1 MRLQIDVFGGMVPII
16 EASKLPVKNAELAEN
31 CRFDGGDLS
40 AYNGLQSYIDT
51 LNSGTDSLFLYAGQ
65 YWFSWPGEVNPVV
78 SPINND
84 AYDRVYFTGD
94 GAPKVTANTIA
105 TGSGAMPL
113 ASYRMGVQQP
123 DPPVV
128 TATNNNTEDGDTT
141 NNTSRFYLT
150 TYVNGFG
157 EESMPSNITDE
168 VEIRVPSGAEV
179 ELTLNTPTT
188 NDQNIEFQRIYRS
201 NGNDYQLVGQVA
213 IGTTTFTDTLEDDE
227 LGVVLDTFSFS
238 EPMQNMQGLTGMT
251 NGILAGFSGYTIAFS
266 EAYLPHAWPVEY
278 EQTTEWP
285 IVGIK
290 AVGNSVVVGTE
301 GNPYLF
307 SGVSPDAISSQKLPL
322 AQGCVSSRSMVDMGN
337 YVIYASPDGLVAVSP
352 GNASLITANII
363 NKEIW
368 QSYQPETIRAGLYE
382 GKYLAFYGSSKGFI
396 FDPQNLDFVELDFTA
411 QAIYSDLKT
420 DTLYFSDNDTL
431 YGFDSA
437 DDLSYTWKKT
447 IRLNYRSGPTVVFI
461 DCDDPANVGFT
472 YRVDGVE
479 LASHTNVEQT
489 STDQEMPYP
498 GVFRLPGHR
507 GKEIQITLTG
517 SSAVH
522 RVVLSGSI
530 NEALNG

>member
-1 MRLQIDVFGGMVPII
+1 MRLQIDVFGGMVPIV

-40 AYNGLQSYIDT
+40 SYSGLQSFADT
-51 LNSGTDSLFLYAGQ
+51 LNSGTDSLFLYGDQ
-65 YWFSWPGEVNPVV
+65 YWFSWAGEVNAAV

-84 AYDRVYFTGD
+84 AYDRVYYTGD

-105 TGSGAMPL
+105 TGTGAMPL

-123 DPPVV
+123 DAPLVS
-128 TATNNNTEDGDTT
+128 AINNNTEDGDTT
-141 NNTSRFYLT
+141 NNTTRFYLT

-168 VEIRVPSGAEV
+168 VEILVPSGAEV

-188 NDQNIEFQRIYRS
+188 NDQDIQFQRIYRS
-201 NGNDYQLVGQVA
+201 NGSDYQLVGQVA
-213 IGTTTFTDTLEDDE
+213 IGVTTFTDTLNDDQ
-227 LGVVLDTFSFS
+227 LGIVLDTFSFS
-238 EPMQNMQGLTGMT
+238 EPMQDMKGLTAMS

-307 SGVSPDAISSQKLPL
+307 SGISPDAISSQKLPL
-322 AQGCVSSRSMVDMGN
+322 AQGCVSSRSMVDMGD
-337 YVIYASPDGLVAVSP
+337 YVLYASPDGLVAVGP
-352 GNASLITANII
+352 GSAQLITASII
-363 NKEIW
+363 NKEVW
-368 QSYQPETIRAGLYE
+368 ATYQPETIRAGLYE

-396 FDPQNLDFVELDFTA
+396 FNPENLDFVELNFTA

-431 YGFDSA
+431 YGFDSSG
-437 DDLSYTWKKT
+437 DLPFTWEKT
-447 IRLNYRSGPTVVFI
+447 IRLGYRPGPTVIYI
-461 DCDDPANVGFT
+461 DCDDPGNVGFA
-472 YRVDGVE
+472 YHVDGEEV
-479 LASHTNVEQT
+479 ASHADVEQT
-489 STDQEMPYP
+489 SLDQGMPYP

-507 GKEIQITLTG
+507 GKEMKITLTG
-517 SSAVH
+517 TASVH
-522 RVVLSGSI
+522 RVVLASSV